1 MRHTSSRLMLLGA
14 MLIFGTV
21 GIFVYYIP
29 LPSAA
34 IAFARAVLGLLFL
47 LAVMAFSQRKLQWCR
62 LKRQLPLLLLSGAAL
77 GVNWVFLFEAYRHT
91 SVASAT
97 ACYYLAP
104 MFLVLSAPFLK
115 EKLTGWRIG
124 CVAIAFLGMVFVSG
138 VLTGD
143 APQLQGILLALGAA
157 VLYAG
162 VMVMNRKLT
171 QTDSFDRT
179 LVQLLVAAVAV
190 LPYMLLRWQ
199 PDTLCQMTPVGW
211 ILLGIVGISHT
222 GVAYWLYFASVGK
235 LPSQTVAVLSYLDP
249 VVAILLGA
257 LLLRQKIDVFGI
269 IGSVLI
275 LGSALFCE
283 LRKSK

>member
-1 MRHTSSRLMLLGA
+1 MKLASSRLMLLGA

-21 GIFVYYIP
+21 GIFVFYIP

-34 IAFARAVLGLLFL
+34 IALARAVLGLLFL
-47 LAVMAFSQRKLQWCR
+47 LAVMLFSRRKIQWTR
-62 LKRQLPLLLLSGAAL
+62 IKKQLPLLLLSGAAL
-77 GVNWVFLFEAYRHT
+77 GANWVLLFEAYRHT

-104 MFLVLSAPFLK
+104 ILLVLAAPLLGDRLTLR
-115 EKLTGWRIG
+115 KLL
-124 CVAIAFLGMVFVSG
+124 CVIAAFIGMVFVSG
-138 VLTGD
+138 VMTQS
-143 APQLQGILLALGAA
+143 APQLTGILFALGAA

-171 QTDSFDRT
+171 HTDSLDRT
-179 LVQLLVAAVAV
+179 LVQLLMAAVAV
-190 LPYMLLRWQ
+190 LPYVLATWEPGLLAQ
-199 PDTLCQMTPVGW
+199 VGAKGW
-211 ILLGIVGISHT
+211 CFLAIVGILHT

-257 LLLRQKIDVFGI
+257 LVLRQRIDIFGI
-269 IGSVLI
+269 LGSVLI

-283 LRKSK
+283 LKKSK